1 MKGKIST
8 DIKEL
13 VMARIDT
20 MPYNRSIVIGNYGV
34 FNKEQLKEH
43 VENEDKIGIKVVE
56 MQLEFLK
63 ALKDGR
69 IYKAIDISNKA

>member
-8 DIKEL
+8 DMKEL
-13 VMARIDT
+13 IIARIDT
-20 MPYNRSIVIGNYGV
+20 MPNRNIVIGNYGV

>member
-1 MKGKIST
+1 MKGKIPM

-13 VMARIDT
+13 VIARIDT
-20 MPYNRSIVIGNYGV
+20 MPNRNIVIGNYGV

-43 VENEDKIGIKVVE
+43 IENEDKIGIKVVE
-56 MQLEFLK
+56 IQLEFLK

-69 IYKAIDISNKA
+69 IYKTRY